1 MEEITVYTA
10 RAVRTMEPSL
20 PLASA
25 IAVRGDRIVE
35 VGSLET
41 MRPWL
46 DRHPHRIDERFRE
59 HVIMPGFIDPH
70 LHPSMAAILLPMHFI
85 TALDWKLPWADVAAV
100 RGNNAFLD
108 RLKAVDDGLSDP
120 DEPLFS
126 WGHHPIWH
134 GDVTRELLNGISAT
148 RPIIVWHRGFHS
160 LVVNDA
166 AIQWM
171 GLDEARAAAHPQV
184 DLERGAFFETGLAL
198 AFRYFN
204 KYLLEPNRFA
214 AGLKRLKQVV
224 HQGGHTT
231 IGDMAIGMFD
241 LELEWDTLVS
251 VLEQDDTP
259 FRVQM
264 IPPALGL
271 GTGGHV
277 TEERLAAVEG
287 LRQRNT
293 HRLYFRDHIKMF
305 SDGGFFAQ
313 LMQLGE
319 PGFIDPNHHGE
330 WMTPPENFLDAA
342 RAYWNK
348 GYQVHVHCTGDL
360 GLEMALDTLAK
371 LQDER
376 PRFDHRFTIEHMGVS
391 TPEQIRRMAALGA
404 IASVNVYYV
413 HELSEAFYQTTLGH
427 ERASQMSRLGTLARH
442 GIPFAVHSDY
452 TMAPALPLNNAWVA
466 ANRITESGK
475 VMGPNERVSIE
486 QALNAITVNAAYVL
500 GQENEIGSLRAG
512 KKADFTILEED
523 PFDHPAEHLKD
534 IQVWGTVFEGRL
546 FPIEQ

>member
-1 MEEITVYTA
+1 
-10 RAVRTMEPSL
+10 
-20 PLASA
+20 
-25 IAVRGDRIVE
+25 
-35 VGSLET
+35 
-41 MRPWL
+41 
-46 DRHPHRIDERFRE
+46 
-59 HVIMPGFIDPH
+59 MPGFIDPH

-442 GIPFAVHSDY
+442 GIPFCRAFGLHDGARTPAEQRLGGGQSDY
-452 TMAPALPLNNAWVA
+452 GVRQGDGAERAGEYRTGLERDNGQCRLCAGPGKRNWLPA
-466 ANRITESGK
+466 G
-475 VMGPNERVSIE
+475 
-486 QALNAITVNAAYVL
+486 
-500 GQENEIGSLRAG
+500 GQEGGLHHPGGRPIRPPSRTPQRHSGLGHGVRGAAVPDRAV
-512 KKADFTILEED
+512 KCPL
-523 PFDHPAEHLKD
+523 
-534 IQVWGTVFEGRL
+534 
-546 FPIEQ
+546 